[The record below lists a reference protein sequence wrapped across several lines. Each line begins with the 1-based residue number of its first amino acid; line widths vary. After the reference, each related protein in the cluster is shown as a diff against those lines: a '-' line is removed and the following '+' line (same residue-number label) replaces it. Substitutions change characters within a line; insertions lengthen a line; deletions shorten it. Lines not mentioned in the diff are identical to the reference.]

1 MGVAAAGMVALLPGA
16 CGFQQEPLKLPISN
30 WPGYE
35 YFYLASKLGLDR
47 RQGLEINPVQYPD
60 PQSIVHAYLRGE
72 LPIAPLTTVEAV
84 DLCARI
90 PRRCPVVVLVL
101 DESAGGD
108 QVAVRNDVPSI
119 AALRGKTVAVT
130 FSTLGPYVLSRALQ
144 RHGLSFND
152 VTVRNIPLA
161 QMPAAL
167 AKGEVQAAAFFPP
180 FSEYAARKGQSRVLF
195 DSSQIP
201 GEIFDVLV
209 VDPTY
214 LRQHQDQIVALVR
227 TSVNQVANT
236 SSMQVYEANQ
246 DVTTSYRYV
255 ATLDARTS
263 SICRALDGREFPY
276 GQGPQPPQHFNCRST
291 AVPVIRADILPPST
305 TATRASAGGQVP
317 INMSYGEWLSKQPR
331 SVQEDVLGKS
341 KVGYFQLLSEK
352 HGPGDAM
359 AKLVRDDGSELTLE
373 QLRRRYGT
381 P

>member
-1 MGVAAAGMVALLPGA
+1 MGVAAVGMVALLPGA

-227 TSVNQVANT
+227 AWEAAHQAARQDRVRAVALMAARERLSPQEFEQAERGLRYFSLREQAAMLRSGGPIASNLRAVQEVQHQLGLSQRNAPIPPTTEVYVVN
-236 SSMQVYEANQ
+236 
-246 DVTTSYRYV
+246 
-255 ATLDARTS
+255 
-263 SICRALDGREFPY
+263 AL
-276 GQGPQPPQHFNCRST
+276 
-291 AVPVIRADILPPST
+291 
-305 TATRASAGGQVP
+305 
-317 INMSYGEWLSKQPR
+317 QPR
-331 SVQEDVLGKS
+331 
-341 KVGYFQLLSEK
+341 
-352 HGPGDAM
+352 
-359 AKLVRDDGSELTLE
+359 
-373 QLRRRYGT
+373 
-381 P
+381 